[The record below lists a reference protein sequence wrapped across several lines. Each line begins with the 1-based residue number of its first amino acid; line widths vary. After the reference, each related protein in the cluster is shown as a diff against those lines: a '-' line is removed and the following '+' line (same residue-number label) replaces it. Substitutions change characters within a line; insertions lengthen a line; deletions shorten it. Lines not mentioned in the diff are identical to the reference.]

1 MRLFAPSAVQVLAA
15 TALLGTVSAAW
26 SGPAAAQASPVDVG
40 VIKDSDRSV
49 VQKMLYTKEG
59 RVELGG
65 HLGWMPFDTFT
76 TTPIAAITGG
86 YHFNE
91 EWGAELAVDY
101 GFALENYSYRLLSSE
116 AYGISPDA
124 YGHMLGVSA
133 HAIWSPIYAK
143 FSWRGKKVIH
153 HDVYA
158 LGGFASALEKALMP
172 DATTA
177 FSPGL
182 GLGLGMRF
190 YLNDMATLRVQVKDD
205 LLVQNRVKTEDSQSK
220 FLKQNVA
227 LTVGY
232 TRLLKGK

>member
-1 MRLFAPSAVQVLAA
+1 MRLLAPSAAPALVA
-15 TALLGTVSAAW
+15 TAVLSAWAT
-26 SGPAAAQASPVDVG
+26 PAFAQDSPVDVG
-40 VIKDSDRSV
+40 VIKKSDRSV
-49 VQKMLYTKEG
+49 VQKMLYQKEG
-59 RVELGG
+59 RMELGG

-76 TTPIAAITGG
+76 TTPLVAVSGA

-91 EWGAELAVDY
+91 EWGAELAID
-101 GFALENYSYRLLSSE
+101 GGLALENYSYRLLTSE

-124 YGHMLGVSA
+124 YGHMLGVGA
-133 HAIWSPIYAK
+133 HALWSPIYAK

-158 LGGFASALEKALMP
+158 LGGTAFALEKALMP
-172 DATTA
+172 DGTTA

-182 GLGLGMRF
+182 ALGMGMRF
-190 YLNDMATLRVQVKDD
+190 YLNNQSTLRVQVKDD
-205 LLVQNRVKTEDSQSK
+205 LLLQNRVKTEESQSK

-227 LTVGY
+227 VTVGY